1 MRAADDGRK
10 APGDTVKL
18 ESIAPG
24 SRVSGIAGEAAVE
37 ILSART
43 YGPDAVEVAWKGPDG
58 LGERVLFRDDE
69 PRLRMEAAARRFA
82 FDGEGHLFRL
92 ALEALRIRL
101 AHLFDPHVAVH
112 ASRIEPLPH
121 QLTAVYGAMLDRQP
135 LRFLLADDP
144 GAGKT
149 IMAGLLI
156 KELLIRGSLERCL
169 IIAPGGLVEQWQD
182 ELADKFDLA
191 FDILSREQVETAAT
205 GNPFADK
212 PRLIARL
219 DMLAR
224 DDDLKARLEAAPAW
238 DLIVCDEAHRMSA
251 SFFGQEVKYTKR
263 FRLGAL
269 AGRLARH
276 FVLMT
281 ATPHNG
287 KEEDFQLFMGLLDAD
302 RFEGRFR
309 EGVHKADPSDMM
321 RRLTKEELVRLDG
334 SPLFP
339 ERRAYTVSYRLS
351 SGEAELYGA
360 VTRYVQEEMNRA
372 DRIDDDG
379 SRRRANVGFALQVL
393 QRRLA
398 SSPAAIHESLKR
410 RRARLKARLDEERL
424 ARSDPAANG
433 AVPPPASEPT
443 LDEDALDDVAGEEL
457 EAYEDGLVARA
468 TAARTIA
475 ELEAEIAALARL
487 EALAAA
493 LRRSGADAKWREL
506 DRILGDPLVA
516 APAGG
521 VRRKIVIFTEA
532 RDTLDYLAGRI
543 RDRTGEPGA
552 VAAIHGGV
560 PRDRRRAAIAA
571 FNDDPT
577 VRFLVANDAAGE
589 GVNLQR
595 GAHLMVNYDLPWNP
609 NRLEQRFG
617 RIHRIGQ
624 TEICHLWNLV
634 AGETREGAVY
644 RRLLEK
650 LEAARE
656 TLGGKVYD
664 VLGELFE
671 ARPLRDLFV
680 EAIRYGERTDV
691 RARLFRAIDGAVDT
705 ARIDALVAR
714 NKLSREGLDPASVR
728 GVREEM
734 ERAAARRL
742 QPHHIRSFFEAAF
755 PEAGGVA
762 RARETGR
769 FELTRVPPNLRD
781 RDRSIGRADPVL
793 PRYRRVCFDKAS
805 VPGRPQAALVAPG
818 HPLLDALVDLTLERH
833 RGLLARGVVLVDD
846 TGRHDAPRVLV
857 CLRHALRDGRTTAD
871 GRPRSVS
878 ERLQFVWLDRE
889 GGAAD
894 GGTAPYLDCRPPR
907 DGERGGVD
915 AALAEPWLDV
925 PLEDRAR
932 AHAIADLVPRH
943 LAEVKDRRSSE
954 IGKVEAA
961 VKERLRREIVYLQ
974 HRALEVES
982 EERAGRKPRLN
993 SRNLRRQCEALT
1005 DRLELRLADFERQRN
1020 VAPLPPE
1027 ICGAALVVPAAWLAR
1042 RGAPEDPD
1050 AGLAE
1055 SADADARAEVEAAA
1069 MAAVMEWER
1078 ALGHDPRDVSAE
1090 DRGYDIESR
1099 EAGTGRL
1106 RFIEVKGRR
1115 VDARAVTITRN
1126 EMLAAYNARGAYILA
1141 VAPVDA
1147 GFAHA
1152 PVYLPDPARLFGPE
1166 PGFAE
1171 VSRAI
1176 SVEAIKR
1183 AAGGTGKE
1191 P

>member
-1 MRAADDGRK
+1 M
-10 APGDTVKL
+10 KL
-18 ESIAPG
+18 ESIVQG
-24 SRVSGIAGEAAVE
+24 SRVFGLSGKAAVE
-37 ILSART
+37 ILSARA
-43 YGPDAVEVAWKGPDG
+43 YGPDALEVAWKGPDG
-58 LGERVLFRDDE
+58 LGERILLRDDE
-69 PRLRMEAAARRFA
+69 PRLRMEDAARRVA
-82 FDGEGHLFRL
+82 FDGDGHLFRL
-92 ALEALRIRL
+92 ASEALRIRL
-101 AHLFDPHVAVH
+101 AHLFDPHLAVH

-121 QLTAVYGAMLDRQP
+121 QLTAVYGEMLDRQP

-149 IMAGLLI
+149 VMAGLLI
-156 KELLIRGSLERCL
+156 KELQIRGSLERCL
-169 IIAPGGLVEQWQD
+169 IVAPGSLVEQWQD
-182 ELADKFDLA
+182 ELRDKFDLE
-191 FDILSREQVETAAT
+191 FDVLSRERAEASAT

-224 DDDLKARLEAAPAW
+224 NDDLKAKLEAAPAW

-263 FRLGAL
+263 FQLGAL

-309 EGVHKADPSDMM
+309 EGVHRVDPSDMM

-339 ERRAYTVSYRLS
+339 ERRAYTVSYQLS
-351 SGEAELYGA
+351 SGETELYGA
-360 VTRYVQEEMNRA
+360 VTRYVQEEMSRA
-372 DRIDDDG
+372 DRIGDAGAGDG
-379 SRRRANVGFALQVL
+379 SRRRNNVGFALQTL

-410 RRARLKARLDEERL
+410 RRARLKARLEEERN
-424 ARSDPAANG
+424 APAGPATNG
-433 AVPPPASEPT
+433 DRPISPPASEPA
-443 LDEDALDDVAGEEL
+443 LDEDATGEEW
-457 EAYEDGLVARA
+457 EAYEDRLVDRA

-475 ELEAEIAALARL
+475 ELEAEIAELGRL

-493 LRRSGADAKWREL
+493 LRRSGEDAKWREL
-506 DRILGDPLVA
+506 DRILDDPLVA
-516 APAGG
+516 GPAGG
-521 VRRKIVIFTEA
+521 APNARRKLVIFTEA
-532 RDTLDYLAGRI
+532 RDTLEYLAGRI
-543 RDRTGEPGA
+543 RDRTGEPDA
-552 VAAIHGGV
+552 VAVIHGGV

-571 FNDDPT
+571 FNDDPA

-609 NRLEQRFG
+609 NKLEQRFG

-634 AGETREGAVY
+634 AGETREGAVHQ
-644 RRLLEK
+644 RLLEK
-650 LEAARE
+650 LEAVRE

-680 EAIRYGERTDV
+680 EAIRYGERPDV
-691 RARLFRAIDGAVDT
+691 RARLFQAIDGAVDT
-705 ARIDALVAR
+705 AHIEALVAR
-714 NKLSREGLDPASVR
+714 GKLTREGLDPASIR

-755 PEAGGVA
+755 TEAGGVA

-781 RDRSIGRADPVL
+781 RDRSIRRTDPVL
-793 PRYRRVCFDKAS
+793 PRYRRVCFDKAGI
-805 VPGRPQAALVAPG
+805 PGRPQAALVAPG

-833 RGLLARGVVLVDD
+833 RDLLTRGAVLVDE
-846 TGRHDAPRVLV
+846 TSRHDAPRVLV
-857 CLRHALRDGRTTAD
+857 YLRHALRDGRAAAN
-871 GRPRSVS
+871 GRLGSIS

-889 GGAAD
+889 GRAAD
-894 GGTAPYLDCRPPR
+894 GGPAPYLDCRPPR
-907 DGERGGVD
+907 GGERERIA
-915 AALAEPWLDV
+915 AALAESWLNEPW
-925 PLEDRAR
+925 EDRAR

-943 LAEVKDRRSSE
+943 LAEVKDRRVSE
-954 IGKVEAA
+954 IGKIETA
-961 VKERLRREIVYLQ
+961 VKERLRREIVYLER
-974 HRALEVES
+974 RALEVEA

-993 SRNLRRQCEALT
+993 SQNLHRQCEALT
-1005 DRLELRLADFERQRN
+1005 DRLELRLADLERQRDI
-1020 VAPLPPE
+1020 APLPPD

-1042 RGAPEDPD
+1042 QEAAAGADPEPADSVD
-1050 AGLAE
+1050 AA
-1055 SADADARAEVEAAA
+1055 ARAEVEAAA
-1069 MAAVMEWER
+1069 MNAVMERER
-1078 ALGHDPRDVSAE
+1078 ALGHEPRDVSAE

-1099 EAGTGRL
+1099 EAGTARL

-1115 VDARAVTITRN
+1115 ADARDVTVTRN
-1126 EMLAAYNARGAYILA
+1126 EMLAAYNARDAYILA
-1141 VAPVDA
+1141 VAPVERGIA
-1147 GFAHA
+1147 QE
-1152 PVYLPDPARLFGPE
+1152 PIYLPDPARVFGSE

-1176 SVEAIKR
+1176 LVEAIR
-1183 AAGGTGKE
+1183 RVAGDPAREDGL
-1191 P
+1191 